1 MYSLNIHYGTY
12 WNTTQEQIITSSIT
26 VFTRV
31 SLPMWLMRLFDATQI
46 VVMQG
51 RQSLTQKSNI
61 KVVYVC
67 YCLPCNTL

>member
-12 WNTTQEQIITSSIT
+12 WITPQEQIITSSIT